1 MKIYVSP
8 EFENLKEQLSKMG
21 YEVIDEKFTKC
32 DAIIC
37 DLKKDGLSKINNLQP
52 NIKNEGTL
60 IIDLGSKS
68 LQDLDYILSN
78 RVYSNIL

>member
-8 EFENLKEQLSKMG
+8 EFNNLKEQLKELG
-21 YEVIDEKFTKC
+21 YEIIDEKITKC

-37 DLKKDGLSKINNLQP
+37 DLKKDGLRKINFQT

-68 LQDLDYILSN
+68 LQDLDNILSN